1 MCSLGLHKYVK
12 VKQNF
17 TNLDVIPGA
26 NCWLVQEQCGFEG
39 FLIGFLHV
47 ISYGKAHNKP

>member
-1 MCSLGLHKYVK
+1 MCNLGLHKYVK
-12 VKQNF
+12 VKQNI

-26 NCWLVQEQCGFEG
+26 NCWLVQEQYGFEG

-47 ISYGKAHNKP
+47 IS